1 MTNPTIDVMTFNA
14 TYVTPSSEIAR
25 VREEQ
30 SVNLYIDVSEVGTQ
44 VGFVGQTT
52 IFVGNAVSLVESVT
66 VDGINIPF
74 FRQLTDQRIYW
85 DISHA
90 LTRKS
95 TIEVTLGDLLGS
107 FSLLNGT
114 LPPGLSI
121 TPKGLITGR
130 VTNIIAPPAPY
141 AFTVRYKNPTHTH
154 DRRFVIYAEGKDY
167 PAFFNPD
174 QLQPQERDDEM
185 GFSYRSLGSLSRGQG
200 FGLTLDIYDPDGV
213 LPGFVLRKVTGFRPN
228 SGKFGGLPPD
238 LEIVGQTI
246 QGVVAADA
254 CPGKYFFEVVLN
266 DSGRDGAIFMIEIL
280 QPISNTIG
288 VIPHVVWDTP
298 EGDLGS
304 IVETEPSHFDVVA
317 HSVNAPAIVY
327 ELAPF
332 SAPLPTGVTINPLTG
347 RLYGVM
353 PYVVSDT
360 VFSFRLRASAGQL
373 FADRIFSITVLA
385 HFDLDTIHNLRLQI
399 RTADEVALVPQYA
412 DSIPQEL
419 IYRSEDPNFGFIR
432 HPYVYVIKGI
442 DGSKNLEEAL
452 RGDANGLEIVGGQKD
467 YQKRFKLVLGEHRF
481 ATARDSTGK
490 AIYEVLYRDLYDPMK
505 KAGGFNITNGLITS
519 SPVRWPQSASTSMYF
534 FPHSVKNM
542 RFDLIENLGF
552 AMIDPDSR
560 RNVGTDTAELMPLW
574 MRSEQ
579 VKGVASSV
587 PGYKAALFLAYLK
600 PGSAAAV
607 QKILNA
613 VTKVGTLITPWGH
626 VYYFDK
632 YFTTETSVLYQTMLD
647 NQDDESAET
656 VIDSTETVFDEV
668 DGDVV
673 KYLD

>member
-1 MTNPTIDVMTFNA
+1 MTNPTIDVMTFDA
-14 TYVTPSSEIAR
+14 TYVTPSGELAR
-25 VREEQ
+25 VREEEG
-30 SVNLYIDVSEVGTQ
+30 VNLYIDVAEVGTQ

-52 IFVGNAVSLVESVT
+52 VFVGNAVSLVESVT
-66 VDGINIPF
+66 IDGVSVPF
-74 FRQLTDQRIYW
+74 TRQFTDKRVYW
-85 DISHA
+85 DLAFA
-90 LTRKS
+90 LKREA
-95 TIEVTLGDLLGS
+95 TIVVTLGDLSGS

-141 AFTVRYKNPTHTH
+141 SFTVRYKNLTHTH
-154 DRRFVIYAEGKDY
+154 DRRFTIYAEGKDY

-174 QLQPQERDDEM
+174 QLQPQERDAEL
-185 GFSYRSLGSLSRGQG
+185 GFDYRALSTLYRGQG
-200 FGLTLDIYDPDGV
+200 YGLTLDIYDPDGV

-238 LEIVGQTI
+238 LEIIGQTI
-246 QGVVAADA
+246 QGVVSADA
-254 CPGKYFFEVVLN
+254 CPGKYFFEIVLN

-280 QPISNTIG
+280 APISQTIG
-288 VIPHVVWDTP
+288 VIPQVVWETP
-298 EGDLGS
+298 EGDMGS
-304 IVETEPSHFDVVA
+304 IVETEPSHFDVLA
-317 HSVNAPAIVY
+317 RSVNAPPVVY
-327 ELAPF
+327 EVAPY
-332 SAPLPTGVTINPLTG
+332 SAPLPAGVTLNPLTG

-373 FADRIFSITVLA
+373 FSDRIFSITVLA

-399 RTADEVALVPQYA
+399 RIADEIALVPQYS
-412 DSIPQEL
+412 DSIPEEM
-419 IYRSEDPNFGFIR
+419 IYRPEDQNFGFIR

-442 DGSKNLEEAL
+442 DGNRNLEDAL
-452 RGDANGLEIVGGQKD
+452 RGDADGFEVIGGQKD
-467 YQKRFKLVLGEHRF
+467 YQKRFKLILGEHRF
-481 ATARDSTGK
+481 ATARDSNGK

-505 KAGGFNITNGLITS
+505 KAGGFNITNNLLTI
-519 SPVRWPQSASTSMYF
+519 SPVRWPQSASTSLHF
-534 FPHSVKNM
+534 FPHALKNM
-542 RFDLIENLGF
+542 RYDLIDDLGF
-552 AMIDPDSR
+552 AMTDPDAR
-560 RNVGTDTAELMPLW
+560 RNVGPDTAELMPLW

-579 VKGVASSV
+579 VKGIASSV

-647 NQDDESAET
+647 NQVDENAET
-656 VIDSTETVFDEV
+656 IIDSTSTIFDEV